1 MLMMVLDII
10 LLVFLFITLFFG
22 LRLSRQFGEIKK
34 DQARLGE
41 LVKQLDTAS
50 ARAEA
55 AVQTMKKT
63 ALETSD
69 SLSAQNGKAQA
80 LSEELEIMI
89 EAGDNLAERL
99 QVIATQSRQSVQG
112 GQQPPSGQKKP
123 RTRAEKEL
131 QDALAEKR
139 KKT

>member
-10 LLVFLFITLFFG
+10 LLLFLFIALFFG
-22 LRLSRQFGEIKK
+22 LRLSRQFAEIKK

-50 ARAEA
+50 NRAEA
-55 AVQTMKKT
+55 AVKTMKKT
-63 ALETSD
+63 ALEASD
-69 SLSAQNGKAQA
+69 QLGAQNGKAQA

-99 QVIATQSRQSVQG
+99 QAIASQSRQTVQG
-112 GQQPPSGQKKP
+112 DGKAAQQKKP

-131 QDALAEKR
+131 QAALAEKR
-139 KKT
+139 NKN

>member
-10 LLVFLFITLFFG
+10 LLLFLFIALFFG
-22 LRLSRQFGEIKK
+22 LRLSRQFAEIKK

-50 ARAEA
+50 NRAEA
-55 AVQTMKKT
+55 AVKTMKKT
-63 ALETSD
+63 ALEASD
-69 SLSAQNGKAQA
+69 QLGAQNGKAQA

-99 QVIATQSRQSVQG
+99 QGIASQSRQTVQG
-112 GQQPPSGQKKP
+112 DGKVYLNLKN
-123 RTRAEKEL
+123 
-131 QDALAEKR
+131 
-139 KKT
+139 